1 MGSVR
6 FERLAGAASVLVGLG
21 GLVYAILFI
30 WIVAGAPNWVLE
42 TWFALL
48 LGGAFLTVVVAATLY
63 GWLRRVD
70 VSLALA
76 ATLFATLGALDGV
89 LHGAT
94 NLYRLLNPASPGP
107 GEVVTAGALRYGAAG
122 LALLGFGALIL
133 SSDLLP
139 RALGWLLGFSGG
151 ILVLIF
157 FGRLFQFITPTVKV
171 SLIPPVLYGLVLHPM
186 AYVWLGVEIRRRFG
200 LERGAVD

>member
-1 MGSVR
+1 
-6 FERLAGAASVLVGLG
+6 
-21 GLVYAILFI
+21 
-30 WIVAGAPNWVLE
+30 
-42 TWFALL
+42 
-48 LGGAFLTVVVAATLY
+48 
-63 GWLRRVD
+63 
-70 VSLALA
+70 
-76 ATLFATLGALDGV
+76 
-89 LHGAT
+89 
-94 NLYRLLNPASPGP
+94 
-107 GEVVTAGALRYGAAG
+107 VVTAGALRYGAAG